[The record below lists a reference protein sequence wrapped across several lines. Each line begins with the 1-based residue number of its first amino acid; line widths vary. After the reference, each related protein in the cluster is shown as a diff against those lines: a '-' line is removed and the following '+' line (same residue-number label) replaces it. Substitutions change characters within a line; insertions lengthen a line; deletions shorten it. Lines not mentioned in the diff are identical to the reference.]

1 MFELVCLLKF
11 SCEELPLQLS
21 FFGAG
26 VQILMLN
33 YNLKLKIAKKD
44 GKAQYYDLPTMNW
57 WIWLYRILDF
67 FPLGNKYLM
76 LDPFY
81 FFPSVPKS
89 SVQEMTC

>member
-1 MFELVCLLKF
+1 MEKHNTMICLPWTDEFDFTEFL
-11 SCEELPLQLS
+11 
-21 FFGAG
+21 
-26 VQILMLN
+26 I
-33 YNLKLKIAKKD
+33 
-44 GKAQYYDLPTMNW
+44 
-57 WIWLYRILDF
+57 F

>member
-44 GKAQYYDLPTMNW
+44 GKAQYYDLPTMN
-57 WIWLYRILDF
+57 
-67 FPLGNKYLM
+67 
-76 LDPFY
+76 
-81 FFPSVPKS
+81 
-89 SVQEMTC
+89 